1 MDNKRH
7 ASLVLNSSYLV
18 RNVDTNNDKTLL
30 TWNNINLRN
39 LLGDMYEQFDFFNI
53 SLKFISMTSS
63 TGIGSNSSAFSIHIR
78 MSGLPWV
85 NNSYTVKS
93 GFNNQYCVIGAFR
106 LLPNNIVNRL
116 YDNNIFT
123 FGKDS
128 GTCNITIDF
137 LKNADDKVPDMVN
150 SGGFPSFLFMFD
162 ITGVPK

>member
-1 MDNKRH
+1 MDNIRH

-18 RNVDTNNDKTLL
+18 RNVDTNTDKTLL
-30 TWNNINLRN
+30 TWKNINLRN
-39 LLGDMYEQFDFFNI
+39 LLGDMYEQFDYFNI
-53 SLKFISMTSS
+53 SLKAISMTSA
-63 TGIGSNSSAFSIHIR
+63 TGIGSNADSFSINIR

-93 GFNNQYCVIGAFR
+93 GFNYQYCVIGTFR
-106 LLPNNIVNRL
+106 LISSAVVSRL

-137 LKNADDKVPDMVN
+137 LKNSSNNAPDGVY
-150 SGGFPSFLFMFD
+150 SAGFPNFLFMFD